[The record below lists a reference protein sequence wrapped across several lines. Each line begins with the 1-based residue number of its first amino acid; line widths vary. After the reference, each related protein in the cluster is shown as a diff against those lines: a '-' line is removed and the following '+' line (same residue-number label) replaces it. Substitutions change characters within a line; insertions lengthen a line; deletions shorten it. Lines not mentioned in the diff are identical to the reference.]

1 MNRTAILIDGGF
13 FVKRAIRLW
22 GKKTPEELANILQDY
37 CNRHLKR
44 NREDYHQLYRIFYY
58 DCPPINK
65 KMHHPLTNRLIDYS
79 KTEQYEWRLAFHDQ
93 LRKLRKMALRLGN
106 LDEEGTNWN
115 LDPALLRSVITGKL
129 PISKLREED
138 IILNTKQKGVDMR
151 IGVDIASM
159 AYKKQVEQMILI
171 AGDSDF
177 VPAAKLARREGIDF
191 ILDPLWAQIKP
202 DLFEHIDGLR
212 TVCENPVAGR
222 DSFED
227 AGKAEYGYDEDE
239 DDGIGHSP
247 VPAPVAAT
255 PAPAAVP
262 AAAAV
267 PASAVPASA
276 VPTAGDAKPASS
288 PRRRSRRKPAAKPAG
303 EPVKPAGEPA
313 KSAASA
319 AAVQP
324 AKPAAPAAASQPAKP
339 AASAAATQ
347 PEPSGGTSAE
357 HPVPTHDAGT
367 SGVATADAK
376 PARSRSAGRR
386 HRRPKSAA
394 AAADP
399 STGASPA
406 GGSDPV

>member
-13 FVKRAIRLW
+13 FVKRAIKLW

-37 CNRHLKR
+37 CCRHLKR
-44 NREDYHQLYRIFYY
+44 NREDFHQLYRIFYY

-65 KMHHPLTNRLIDYS
+65 KMHHPLTNRLIDYA
-79 KTEQYEWRLAFHDQ
+79 KTEQYEWRLAFHDE

-115 LDPALLRSVITGKL
+115 LDPRLLRNVITGKL

-212 TVCENPVAGR
+212 TVCENPFDGGE
-222 DSFED
+222 SFED
-227 AGKAEYGYDEDE
+227 TGKAEMGYEADEG
-239 DDGIGHSP
+239 DDDDILRLAAPAPASLP
-247 VPAPVAAT
+247 APPPAPVQ
-255 PAPAAVP
+255 VP
-262 AAAAV
+262 AASHAPVSASG
-267 PASAVPASA
+267 PASAHAAEPGPAH
-276 VPTAGDAKPASS
+276 TAGQPAASTATA
-288 PRRRSRRKPAAKPAG
+288 RRRTQRKK
-303 EPVKPAGEPA
+303 
-313 KSAASA
+313 ASA
-319 AAVQP
+319 AAKPSQETPSAVEAVQAP
-324 AKPAAPAAASQPAKP
+324 APAIPHHPAPDAEPHAAPP
-339 AASAAATQ
+339 
-347 PEPSGGTSAE
+347 
-357 HPVPTHDAGT
+357 
-367 SGVATADAK
+367 
-376 PARSRSAGRR
+376 RSAGRR
-386 HRRPKSAA
+386 RRRSGKPHAPAA
-394 AAADP
+394 APGTD
-399 STGASPA
+399 TA
-406 GGSDPV
+406 GE